1 MNLPEHSTRISA
13 HRSQHAQGGNLVRTA
28 NGRLCTGGSVKTHLV
43 GEIVRKNCA
52 RSLVEK
58 GPSGLFV
65 LTCAPEMFG
74 AILNLLLLLPAAQG
88 FGPASIFLQFSFNL
102 LLFLSAAPGS
112 APRPVPEAA
121 PVRGSAPES
130 CRTRFSILI

>member
-1 MNLPEHSTRISA
+1 M
-13 HRSQHAQGGNLVRTA
+13 
-28 NGRLCTGGSVKTHLV
+28 
-43 GEIVRKNCA
+43 RKKLA
-52 RSLVEK
+52 GWLVEK

-65 LTCAPEMFG
+65 LTCAPELFG

-88 FGPASIFLQFSFNL
+88 FGPASIFLQFPRNL